1 MSDNKYITKE
11 VIRELYK
18 KMAWFYNANKES
30 IDKAIESWGDWKD
43 KVDDGTLISCY
54 DDNDEEKNFP
64 SFCTRSDATKF
75 FGKANPSFTRP
86 NQRYFVPGGDPE
98 FACLVLK
105 NIVIGNDVGNLIL
118 IKRLK
123 KAIIKN
129 EIKNGIK
136 KLCQNNEKQSSSIEQ
151 EKTNIIIQNDLNKKL
166 DERIEAD
173 TVSEI
178 KVDLTGI
185 SKIIVDD
192 KIQKIEDIENELN
205 ALYQKIDGINDDKIL
220 IKDDDNSIKGQLNR
234 LSTDNAV
241 IRFLHALESAE
252 KKEFDITYI
261 YKDQDFKEIYDHFS
275 FDDNVYCDCWLEQ
288 NKKVVN
294 QCYQWLSE
302 GDSLVESRDIEFA
315 INLYQVLLYFY
326 IKNDYGDDN
335 TINNNGINIIKNN
348 ILLGSVIPR
357 NVVFHGAPGTG
368 KTYTVRECVEI
379 ACGGK
384 NEIEFDE
391 EIDGNTIH
399 RIIPQS
405 DFVQFHSSYDYS
417 NFVEGLQP
425 VLINEEMTFVKMDGI
440 FKKFCRNVAEY
451 NKAKEPKNEGKSSN
465 KQFYFIIDEINRAD
479 IGRVFGE
486 LMYGIEDTKRGNGFE
501 TQYAHLPTY
510 YCNDGYIID
519 DKKIEIEGF
528 ISSEDKSNSAPV
540 NNLAIVNGTNK
551 ENIFR
556 DGFFIPK
563 NVHIIG
569 TMNDIDRSVE
579 SIDFALRRRFKWK
592 RIDVNKGLLD
602 SLIPQLCELSISD
615 SEELIKKIISLN
627 EKIDGASDVGLGQSY
642 DIGPTYFKKY
652 KTISDLSEIWNDNI
666 EPILKEY
673 TRGRDRSK
681 SKALIG
687 ECYKA
692 LFGKDIED
700 NKAGCYIDYQSE
712 IESSKNIVFHGAPG
726 TGKTTGVEKAIQK
739 ICGSDLVVNCG
750 SKKIPRYKMVQFH
763 SSYDYTTFVEG
774 LQPLDIDEAMSFV
787 KMDGIFKK
795 FCRDVAEYNKE
806 TESTEKQFYFIID
819 EINRADLGRVF
830 GELMYGIEEGY
841 RGKSHTCHT
850 QYENLKVTYGVVS
863 DDVFS
868 GGFYVPENIH
878 IIGTMNDID
887 RSVESIDFAMRRRF
901 KWIEVTVNEVMMK
914 ELLPKITNRPITQ
927 LTDLINRINK
937 LNSKIEKANNFNLD
951 SSYCIGPG
959 YFKYYTGDNYTELWN
974 DYVEQIIIE
983 YTRGRKGSGA
993 FIDECKAAFTG
1004 ASN

>member
-18 KMAWFYNANKES
+18 KKAWFYNGNKTR
-30 IDKAIESWGDWKD
+30 IDDAIKSWGDWKEKIKTPGALD
-43 KVDDGTLISCY
+43 SCY
-54 DDNDEEKNFP
+54 YGQGNGKPFTG
-64 SFCTRSDATKF
+64 FCTDSEATLF
-75 FGKANPSFTRP
+75 FGSADSHFSMPDRRFFHTE
-86 NQRYFVPGGDPE
+86 GDLE
-98 FACLVLK
+98 YARLVLI
-105 NIVIGNDVGNLIL
+105 NIVIGNDVGNPEL
-118 IKRLK
+118 IKKLK
-123 KAIIKN
+123 KIIIKG
-129 EIKNGIK
+129 EIKNGLI
-136 KLCQNNEKQSSSIEQ
+136 KLCKNNKKQSSSIGQ
-151 EKTNIIIQNDLNKKL
+151 EINNIIDDMYKKL
-166 DERIEAD
+166 DERIGAD
-173 TVSEI
+173 AGAEV

-185 SKIIVDD
+185 RKIIVDD
-192 KIQKIEDIENELN
+192 KIQEIEDIENELN

-220 IKDDDNSIKGQLNR
+220 IKDDDNSIKGPLNR

-252 KKEFDITYI
+252 KKEFDIIYI
-261 YKDQDFKEIYDHFS
+261 YNDQDFKEIYDHFS
-275 FDDNVYCDCWLEQ
+275 FDDNVYCDGWLEQ

-326 IKNDYGDDN
+326 TKENRID
-335 TINNNGINIIKNN
+335 NGIDTIKNN
-348 ILLGSVIPR
+348 ILLGSVIPK

-384 NEIEFDE
+384 NEVEFDE
-391 EIDGNTIH
+391 EINGEIIH

-425 VLINEEMTFVKMDGI
+425 VLINKEMTFVKMDGI
-440 FKKFCRNVAEY
+440 FKRFCRNVAEY
-451 NKAKEPKNEGKSSN
+451 NKAKEPNNEGKTAE

-486 LMYGIEDTKRGNGFE
+486 LMYGIEDTKRGNVFE

-510 YCNDGYIID
+510 YCNDGYVID

-540 NNLAIVNGTNK
+540 NNLAIIKGTNK

-556 DGFFIPK
+556 NGFFIPD

-592 RIDVNKGLLD
+592 RIDVNKVLLD

-615 SEELIKKIISLN
+615 SKELIDKIGSLNKII
-627 EKIDGASDVGLGQSY
+627 DDASDVGLGQSY

-652 KTISDLSEIWNDNI
+652 KTISDLSEIWSDNI

-726 TGKTTGVEKAIQK
+726 TGKTTGVEKAIQN
-739 ICGSDLVVNCG
+739 ICGSDLEVDCG
-750 SKKIPRYKMVQFH
+750 GKKIPRYKMVQFH

-901 KWIEVTVNEVMMK
+901 KWIEVTVNEVMME
-914 ELLPKITNRPITQ
+914 ELLPKITNRPIAQ

-959 YFKYYTGDNYTELWN
+959 YFKYYTGKNYTELWN

-983 YTRGRKGSGA
+983 YTRGRKGSET
-993 FIDECKAAFTG
+993 FIDECETVFIGTSK
-1004 ASN
+1004 